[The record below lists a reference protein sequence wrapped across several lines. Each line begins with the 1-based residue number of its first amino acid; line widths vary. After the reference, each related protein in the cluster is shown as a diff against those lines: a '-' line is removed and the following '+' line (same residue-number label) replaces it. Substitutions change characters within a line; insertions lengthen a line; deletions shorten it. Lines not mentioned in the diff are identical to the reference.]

1 MKNKI
6 FKKGDDFALKNK
18 KTLKINSKKIK
29 QKNYL
34 YKMLD
39 AEKYSLLDGNE
50 KERYI
55 FEIINSALLAEEKI
69 EYEALDA

>member
-6 FKKGDDFALKNK
+6 FKNGDDLSLKNK
-18 KTLKINSKKIK
+18 NHLKINCKKIK

-34 YKMLD
+34 YKMID
-39 AEKYSLLDGNE
+39 AEKYSMLNGNE

-55 FEIINSALLAEEKI
+55 FEIINSALLAEDKI
-69 EYEALDA
+69 EYEVLDA